1 MPETPTQPEDE
12 TPEETGAETPV
23 AEEADEVSELE
34 TLRGETAALED
45 RLMRALAET
54 ENVRRRAER
63 EREDAS
69 KYAIT
74 GFARDIVAIA
84 DDLNRAVG
92 SAGDSDPT
100 SVFEG
105 IELTLRSLDT
115 ALERYGIT
123 CIDPQDDKFDPNF
136 HEAMFEVE
144 SPDREPGTV
153 VQVVQRGYR
162 IHDRLLRPARVG
174 VAKRPADGSIDTEA

>member
-1 MPETPTQPEDE
+1 MPETPAQPEDQE
-12 TPEETGAETPV
+12 PEEAS
-23 AEEADEVSELE
+23 AEETAAEAPDEVSELE
-34 TLRGETAALED
+34 ALRAEAAALED

-63 EREDAS
+63 ERDDAA

-74 GFARDIVAIA
+74 GFARDIVGIA
-84 DDLNRAVG
+84 DDLSRAIG
-92 SAGDSDPT
+92 SAGDSDPA

-105 IELTLRSLDT
+105 IEMTLRSLDT
-115 ALERYGIT
+115 ALERYAIT
-123 CIDPQDDKFDPNF
+123 CIDPMGEKFDHNF
-136 HEAMFEVE
+136 HEAMFELE
-144 SPDREPGTV
+144 SPDKEPGTV

-174 VAKRPADGSIDTEA
+174 VAKRPASGNIDTEA

>member
-1 MPETPTQPEDE
+1 MPETPAQPEDQ
-12 TPEETGAETPV
+12 TPEEASAEAP
-23 AEEADEVSELE
+23 ADEVSELE
-34 TLRGETAALED
+34 ALREEAATLED

-63 EREDAS
+63 ERDDAT

-74 GFARDIVAIA
+74 GFARDIVGIA
-84 DDLNRAVG
+84 DDLSRAVG
-92 SAGDSDPT
+92 SAGESDPA

-105 IELTLRSLDT
+105 IEMTLRSLDT
-115 ALERYGIT
+115 ALERYGII
-123 CIDPQDDKFDPNF
+123 CIDPMDEKFDHNF

-144 SPDREPGTV
+144 TAEKEPGTV

-174 VAKRPADGSIDTEA
+174 VAKRPASGNIDTEA